1 LAELEKLVKKE
12 IKLRDK
18 SERKLKFLRTKLESL
33 SISSKSRQLGNSDSS
48 QNCENSS
55 GSSSSSISSNSKFSE
70 KNETQNCAR
79 KSALAEN
86 VVANHNISETQNNSS
101 STTKDCDSHITDSSS
116 SNYSEHGYSSSQIL
130 IQDPNPNPSSEYEDL
145 KNDQSR

>member
-55 GSSSSSISSNSKFSE
+55 GSSSSSSSSISSNSKFSE
-70 KNETQNCAR
+70 KNETQ
-79 KSALAEN
+79 KSPLTEN
-86 VVANHNISETQNNSS
+86 VVANHNISETHNSS
-101 STTKDCDSHITDSSS
+101 STTKDCDSHITDTSS

-130 IQDPNPNPSSEYEDL
+130 IQDPNSEDL
-145 KNDQSR
+145 KNDESR

>member
-79 KSALAEN
+79 KSAFTEN
-86 VVANHNISETQNNSS
+86 VVANHNISETQNSS

-130 IQDPNPNPSSEYEDL
+130 IQDPNSEDL
-145 KNDQSR
+145 KNDESR

>member
-55 GSSSSSISSNSKFSE
+55 GSSSSSSSSSISSNSKFSE
-70 KNETQNCAR
+70 KNETQ
-79 KSALAEN
+79 KSPLTEN
-86 VVANHNISETQNNSS
+86 VVANHNISEKHNSS
-101 STTKDCDSHITDSSS
+101 STTKDCDSHITDTSS

-130 IQDPNPNPSSEYEDL
+130 IQDPNSEDL
-145 KNDQSR
+145 KNDESR